1 MVQKNAPLPKSELK
15 RQIKKFLEDLDRG
28 ISIKSFAELC
38 GISAQH
44 LKDVFKYETEP
55 LTENVQI
62 RVNKGYDAWKRGV
75 VKVMKRRDN
84 TRYVDYRKEAYSPYM
99 PSNKLV
105 LTREGIKL
113 KVGMANRH
121 DYSDK
126 NLDER
131 G

>member
-62 RVNKGYDAWKRGV
+62 RVNKGYDAWKGRCEGHEEAGQHKVCGLSKRGV
-75 VKVMKRRDN
+75 
-84 TRYVDYRKEAYSPYM
+84 
-99 PSNKLV
+99 
-105 LTREGIKL
+105 
-113 KVGMANRH
+113 
-121 DYSDK
+121 
-126 NLDER
+126 
-131 G
+131 